1 MHFYSCYIWY
11 SSIKILPRIQRGN
24 DVKCRTSFWSR
35 SLSSSSDLFFNFQPR
50 IFFFF
55 SFFPSYQWFVS
66 SPATLC
72 KNKLCSYNAT
82 RLDLKSSRPALNLDR
97 PTCFVV
103 CVYVDAHGGPEH
115 ERKLVLEWKRNRSL
129 DRSEKF
135 VSLNNLF
142 GLKTKIQAIFK
153 LTWKKSWHISLY
165 YKEISSEK
173 ERCCEWKD
181 LFLN

>member
-24 DVKCRTSFWSR
+24 DIKCRTSFWSR

-103 CVYVDAHGGPEH
+103 CVYVDGSTEDRNMNENWCSNEKGIGPWTGQ
-115 ERKLVLEWKRNRSL
+115 KNSSLWIIYSGWKRKYRRYSN
-129 DRSEKF
+129 
-135 VSLNNLF
+135 
-142 GLKTKIQAIFK
+142 
-153 LTWKKSWHISLY
+153 
-165 YKEISSEK
+165 
-173 ERCCEWKD
+173 
-181 LFLN
+181 